1 MHVHLRIIMLICNF
15 CTKEVVIQFLEHM
28 VFGVFNKPSQMLER
42 LVRFETSAVNIPL
55 AMVLSKEVEKPP
67 KTVSVVTKKPL

>member
-28 VFGVFNKPSQMLER
+28 VFGVLNKPSQMLER